1 MGDPPSSSEPKKPEN
16 SNQLFEFSGFS
27 CYGAAMLHLPRPR
40 ELDAL
45 RAKLRRSPITALL
58 GPRQCGKT
66 TLAQSLKAEHV
77 FDLEDPR
84 SLARLDEPQTALE
97 GLNGTV
103 VIDEVQRKPDL
114 FPLLRVLADRQ
125 PTARYLLLGSA
136 SPDLVKEISE
146 SLAGRVAYHDLGPLA
161 VDETGTREWRK
172 LWLRGGFPRSYL
184 SDDDAA
190 SALWRED
197 FVRSHLERDIPALGI
212 SVPAETLRRFWMMVS
227 HYHGQ
232 TLNLSELGRSFG
244 VSDHTVRRYLEILS
258 GTFMVRLLPPWHAN
272 VGKRLVKAPRL
283 YIRDSGLFH
292 ALHTVA
298 TSVQLESH
306 PKLGASWEGFAL
318 EQAVRLVGVT
328 HPYFWRT
335 HSGAELDLVWQ
346 AHGALWGMEFKYQ
359 DAPRMTKSIRA
370 VLHDLPLQHLWI
382 VYPGPDRYRLDNSV
396 SVLPV
401 AEISNIVTGTVT

>member
-1 MGDPPSSSEPKKPEN
+1 MR
-16 SNQLFEFSGFS
+16 
-27 CYGAAMLHLPRPR
+27 YLPRPR
-40 ELDAL
+40 ELEAV
-45 RAKLRRSPITALL
+45 RARLRRAPITALL

-66 TLAQSLKAEHV
+66 TLAQSLKAEHF

-97 GLNGTV
+97 GLTGIV

-125 PTARYLLLGSA
+125 QETRYLLLGSA
-136 SPDLVKEISE
+136 SPELVKEVSE
-146 SLAGRVAYHDLGPLA
+146 SLAGRVAYHDLGPLSI
-161 VDETGTREWRK
+161 DETGVREWRR

-184 SDDDAA
+184 SEDETT

-197 FVRSHLERDIPALGI
+197 FIRSHLERDIPALGI
-212 SVPAETLRRFWMMVS
+212 SIPAETLRRFWVMVS

-258 GTFMVRLLPPWHAN
+258 GTFMIRLLPPWHAN
-272 VGKRLVKAPRL
+272 VGKRLVKAPKL

-292 ALHTVA
+292 ALHSIA
-298 TSVQLESH
+298 TPVQLESN
-306 PKLGASWEGFAL
+306 PKLGASWEGFAM
-318 EQAVRLVGVT
+318 EQAIRLMDVT

-335 HSGAELDLVWQ
+335 HTGAELDLVWQ
-346 AHGALWGMEFKYQ
+346 AHGGLWGMEFKYQ
-359 DAPRMTKSIRA
+359 DAPRMTRSIRA
-370 VLHDLPLQHLWI
+370 VMRDLPLQHLWI
-382 VYPGPDRYRLDNSV
+382 VYPGPDRYRLDDAV

-401 AEISNIVTGTVT
+401 AELADTAAVLPHAENTES

>member
-1 MGDPPSSSEPKKPEN
+1 
-16 SNQLFEFSGFS
+16 
-27 CYGAAMLHLPRPR
+27 MLYLPRPR
-40 ELDAL
+40 ELEAV
-45 RAKLRRSPITALL
+45 RAGLRRSPITALL

-66 TLAQSLKAEHV
+66 TLAQSLKAAHF

-97 GLNGTV
+97 GLNGIV

-125 PTARYLLLGSA
+125 PATRYLLLGSA
-136 SPDLVKEISE
+136 SPQLVKEVSE

-161 VDETGTREWRK
+161 VDETGVGDWRK

-184 SDDDAA
+184 SDDDTA

-197 FVRSHLERDIPALGI
+197 FVRSYLERDIPALGI
-212 SVPAETLRRFWMMVS
+212 SISAETLRRFWVMVS

-244 VSDHTVRRYLEILS
+244 VSDHTARRYLEILS
-258 GTFMVRLLPPWHAN
+258 GTFMIRLLPPWYAN
-272 VGKRLVKAPRL
+272 VGKRLVKAPKL

-292 ALHTVA
+292 ALHTIA
-298 TSVQLESH
+298 TSLQLESH
-306 PKLGASWEGFAL
+306 PKLGASWEGFAM
-318 EQAVRLVGVT
+318 EQAVRLMDVA

-335 HSGAELDLVWQ
+335 HTGAELDLVWQ

-359 DAPRMTKSIRA
+359 DAPGLTKSIRA
-370 VLHDLPLQHLWI
+370 VLRDLPLRHLWV
-382 VYPGPDRYRLDNSV
+382 VYPGPDRYRLDESV
-396 SVLPV
+396 SVVPL
-401 AEISNIVTGTVT
+401 AEIPDIATGPAP

>member
-1 MGDPPSSSEPKKPEN
+1 MH
-16 SNQLFEFSGFS
+16 
-27 CYGAAMLHLPRPR
+27 HLPRPR
-40 ELDAL
+40 ELEAV
-45 RAKLRRSPITALL
+45 RAGLRRAPVTALL

-66 TLAQSLKAEHV
+66 TLAQSLKAEHF

-97 GLNGTV
+97 GLTGTV

-125 PTARYLLLGSA
+125 QAVRYLLLGSA
-136 SPDLVKEISE
+136 SPDLVKEVSE

-161 VDETGTREWRK
+161 VDETGVREWRK

-184 SDDDAA
+184 ADDDTA

-197 FVRSHLERDIPALGI
+197 FIRSYLERDIPGLGI
-212 SVPAETLRRFWMMVS
+212 SIPAETLRRFWVMVS

-232 TLNLSELGRSFG
+232 VLNLSELGRSFG

-258 GTFMVRLLPPWHAN
+258 GTFMIRLLPPWHAN
-272 VGKRLVKAPRL
+272 VGKRLVKAPKL

-292 ALHTVA
+292 ALHTIA
-298 TSVQLESH
+298 TPLQLESH
-306 PKLGASWEGFAL
+306 PKLGASWEGFAM
-318 EQAVRLVGVT
+318 EQVIRLTGVA
-328 HPYFWRT
+328 HPHFWRT
-335 HSGAELDLVWQ
+335 HTGAELDLVWQ

-359 DAPRMTKSIRA
+359 DAPGMTRSIRA
-370 VLHDLPLQHLWI
+370 VMRDLPLQHLWI
-382 VYPGPDRYRLDNSV
+382 VYPGPDRYRIDKAV
-396 SVLPV
+396 TVLPV
-401 AEISNIVTGTVT
+401 AEIPDIATGPVT

>member
-1 MGDPPSSSEPKKPEN
+1 M
-16 SNQLFEFSGFS
+16 
-27 CYGAAMLHLPRPR
+27 CYRASVRYLPRPR
-40 ELDAL
+40 ELGAL
-45 RAKLRRSPITALL
+45 RAKLCRAPVTALL

-66 TLAQSLKAEHV
+66 TLARSLEAEHY

-97 GLNGTV
+97 GLTGTV

-125 PTARYLLLGSA
+125 PATQYLLLGSA
-136 SPDLVKEISE
+136 SPELVKEVSE
-146 SLAGRVAYHDLGPLA
+146 SLSGRVSYHDLGPLA
-161 VDETGTREWRK
+161 IDETGARAWRR

-184 SDDDAA
+184 SDGDTG

-197 FVRSHLERDIPALGI
+197 FIRSHLERDIPALGI
-212 SVPAETLRRFWMMVS
+212 SIPAETLRRFWVMVS

-232 TLNLSELGRSFG
+232 TLNFSELGRSFG

-258 GTFMVRLLPPWHAN
+258 GTFMIRLLPPWHAN
-272 VGKRLVKAPRL
+272 VGKRLVKAPKL
-283 YIRDSGLFH
+283 YIRDSGLLH
-292 ALHTVA
+292 ALHTIE
-298 TSVQLESH
+298 TPVQLESH
-306 PKLGASWEGFAL
+306 PKLGASWEGFAM
-318 EQAVRLVGVT
+318 EQALCLLNVS

-335 HSGAELDLVWQ
+335 HTGAELDLVWQ
-346 AHGALWGMEFKYQ
+346 AGGALWGMEFKYQ

-370 VLHDLPLQHLWI
+370 VMNDLPLRHLWI
-382 VYPGPDRYRLDNSV
+382 VYPGADRYQLDKAV

-401 AEISNIVTGTVT
+401 TEIADVARR

>member
-1 MGDPPSSSEPKKPEN
+1 
-16 SNQLFEFSGFS
+16 
-27 CYGAAMLHLPRPR
+27 MLHLPRPR
-40 ELDAL
+40 ELEAL

-125 PTARYLLLGSA
+125 PATRYLLLGSA

-272 VGKRLVKAPRL
+272 VGKRLVKAPKL

>member
-1 MGDPPSSSEPKKPEN
+1 MR
-16 SNQLFEFSGFS
+16 
-27 CYGAAMLHLPRPR
+27 YLPRPR
-40 ELDAL
+40 ELEAV
-45 RAKLRRSPITALL
+45 RAKLRRAPITALL

-66 TLAQSLKAEHV
+66 TLARALETEHF

-97 GLNGTV
+97 GLTGTV

-125 PTARYLLLGSA
+125 QATRYLLLGSA
-136 SPDLVKEISE
+136 SPELVKEVSE

-161 VDETGTREWRK
+161 VDETGAREWRR

-184 SDDDAA
+184 SDGDTA

-197 FVRSHLERDIPALGI
+197 FIRSHLERDIPALGI
-212 SVPAETLRRFWMMVS
+212 SIPAETLRRFWVMVS

-258 GTFMVRLLPPWHAN
+258 GTFMIRLLPPWHAN
-272 VGKRLVKAPRL
+272 VGKRLVKAPKL

-292 ALHTVA
+292 ALHTIA
-298 TSVQLESH
+298 TPVQLESH
-306 PKLGASWEGFAL
+306 PKLGASWEGFVM
-318 EQAVRLVGVT
+318 EQAVRLMDVH

-335 HSGAELDLVWQ
+335 HTGAELDLVWQ
-346 AHGALWGMEFKYQ
+346 AGGALWGMEFKYQ
-359 DAPRMTKSIRA
+359 DAPRMTRSIRA
-370 VLHDLPLQHLWI
+370 VLGDLPLQHLWI
-382 VYPGPDRYRLDNSV
+382 VYPGADRYQLDKAV

-401 AEISNIVTGTVT
+401 AEIADVAIGPVA

>member
-1 MGDPPSSSEPKKPEN
+1 MR
-16 SNQLFEFSGFS
+16 
-27 CYGAAMLHLPRPR
+27 HLPRPR
-40 ELDAL
+40 ELEAVG
-45 RAKLRRSPITALL
+45 AKLRRAPITALL

-66 TLAQSLKAEHV
+66 TLAQSLKTEHF

-97 GLNGTV
+97 GLTGIV

-125 PTARYLLLGSA
+125 QATRYLLLGSA
-136 SPDLVKEISE
+136 SPELVKEVSE

-161 VDETGTREWRK
+161 VDETGASEWRR

-184 SDDDAA
+184 SEDAA
-190 SALWRED
+190 TSALWRED
-197 FVRSHLERDIPALGI
+197 FIRSHLERDIPALGI
-212 SVPAETLRRFWMMVS
+212 SIPAETLRRFWVMVS

-244 VSDHTVRRYLEILS
+244 VSDHTARRYLEILS
-258 GTFMVRLLPPWHAN
+258 GTFMIRLLPPWHAN
-272 VGKRLVKAPRL
+272 VGKRLVKAPKL

-292 ALHTVA
+292 ALHAIA
-298 TSVQLESH
+298 TPVLLESN
-306 PKLGASWEGFAL
+306 PKLGASWEGFAM
-318 EQAVRLVGVT
+318 EQAIRLMDVT

-335 HSGAELDLVWQ
+335 HTGAELDLVWQ
-346 AHGALWGMEFKYQ
+346 AHGGLWGMEFKYQ
-359 DAPRMTKSIRA
+359 DAPGMTRSIRA
-370 VLHDLPLQHLWI
+370 VMRDLPLQHLWI
-382 VYPGPDRYRLDNSV
+382 VYPGPERYRLDDAV

-401 AEISNIVTGTVT
+401 AELVDTAAVPVG

>member
-1 MGDPPSSSEPKKPEN
+1 MH
-16 SNQLFEFSGFS
+16 
-27 CYGAAMLHLPRPR
+27 HLPRPR
-40 ELDAL
+40 ELEAL
-45 RAKLRRSPITALL
+45 RGKLRRAPITALL

-66 TLAQSLKAEHV
+66 TLARSLAAEHF

-84 SLARLDEPQTALE
+84 SLARLDQPQTALE
-97 GLNGTV
+97 SLTGTV
-103 VIDEVQRKPDL
+103 VIDEVQRRPEL
-114 FPLLRVLADRQ
+114 FPLLRVLADRR
-125 PTARYLLLGSA
+125 PDTRFLLLGSA
-136 SPDLVKEISE
+136 SPTLVKEVSE

-161 VDETGTREWRK
+161 VDETGAGEWRK

-184 SDDDAA
+184 SEGDSA

-212 SVPAETLRRFWMMVS
+212 STPAETLRRFWVMVS

-232 TLNLSELGRSFG
+232 TLNLSELARSFG

-258 GTFMVRLLPPWHAN
+258 GTFMIRLLPPWHAN

-292 ALHTVA
+292 ALHTIETHA
-298 TSVQLESH
+298 QLESH
-306 PKLGASWEGFAL
+306 PKLGASWEGFAM
-318 EQAVRLVGVT
+318 EQAIRLLDVG

-346 AHGALWGMEFKYQ
+346 AHGALWGIEFKYQ

-370 VLHDLPLQHLWI
+370 SMKDLPLRHLWI
-382 VYPGPDRYRLDNSV
+382 VYPGTERYRLDDAV
-396 SVLPV
+396 SVVPV
-401 AEISNIVTGTVT
+401 SEIPAMAISATS